1 MKAIETGFI
10 EKLNWPDSPQVIS
23 SKAFPQSQPF
33 KYLSHMYV
41 CMFAWIMI
49 RYQLGIFG
57 NWAKMT
63 PETVWLGLGSETTC
77 LERPK
82 EKREGERESKQAWT
96 VHVASSNIPVQLF
109 CGHPLLACTGDR
121 AISVCYF
128 LITRGGRKNP
138 DDGLEGAIALLF
150 FPLPSFADYVSRA
163 PLLADD
169 KQNFH
174 VLCIINPSLPLFMP
188 TRPLSPAHA
197 WIAKESALQLELI
210 DILRKKKG
218 EKGEKTE
225 NP

>member
-1 MKAIETGFI
+1 M
-10 EKLNWPDSPQVIS
+10 S
-23 SKAFPQSQPF
+23 
-33 KYLSHMYV
+33 
-41 CMFAWIMI
+41 
-49 RYQLGIFG
+49 
-57 NWAKMT
+57 
-63 PETVWLGLGSETTC
+63 PETSVWFGLSSEAKC

-82 EKREGERESKQAWT
+82 EKERVRESKQEWT
-96 VHVASSNIPVQLF
+96 ARVASSNIPVQLF
-109 CGHPLLACTGDR
+109 CGQPLFACTGDR

-210 DILRKKKG
+210 DILRKKKKRERERRG
-218 EKGEKTE
+218 GGLKILKFKPQIFKWI
-225 NP
+225 NFAAIAAI